1 MSRVC
6 RGASFPLLLLLFV
19 LLSAHVRLAAQGA
32 RYQSAH
38 FILLAPPGS
47 DPGRL
52 LDELESAYRDLRA
65 FGLKMP
71 STITARSYGS
81 TAEFMRGAGAS
92 SFNLGV
98 AIADVIHLQPVALL
112 LRRGDLRR
120 TLRHELAHVGMVS
133 AARRGLPRWM
143 NEGMAMVAAA
153 EKQPERLRFL
163 RLDRLELAL
172 SSSRSHDT
180 LRSAYGTAERLVSG
194 LIATVGKGKL
204 LGLLREVA
212 GGSGFEERFALL
224 TGLSPEEWGAR
235 ELGRKR

>member
-1 MSRVC
+1 M
-6 RGASFPLLLLLFV
+6 
-19 LLSAHVRLAAQGA
+19 LSVHQRIAAQSA

-38 FILLAPPGS
+38 FILTAPRGS

-52 LDELESAYRDLRA
+52 LEELESAYRDLRA

-71 STITARSYGS
+71 SMITARSYGS
-81 TAEFMRGAGAS
+81 TADFTRGAGAS
-92 SFNLGV
+92 SFNLGI

-112 LRRGDLRR
+112 LRRGDLGR
-120 TLRHELAHVGMVS
+120 TLRHELTHVGLVE

-163 RLDRLELAL
+163 RLDRLELTL

-194 LIATVGKGKL
+194 LIATVGKEKL
-204 LGLLREVA
+204 LSLLREVA
-212 GGSGFEERFALL
+212 GGGDFEERFARL
-224 TGLSPEEWGAR
+224 TGLPPGEWGAR